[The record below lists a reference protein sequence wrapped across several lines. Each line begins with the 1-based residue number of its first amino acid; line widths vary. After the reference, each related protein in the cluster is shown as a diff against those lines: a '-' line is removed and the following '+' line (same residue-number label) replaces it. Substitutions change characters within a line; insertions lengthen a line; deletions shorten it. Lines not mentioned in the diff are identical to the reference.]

1 MGGRAGGRAAWFPH
15 TTDRPHKGHHDHSN
29 PGGTVQTDL
38 RQVGLSR
45 ATRHVRRRRLSV
57 HLHIIARLRGNPHRT
72 WDIKRLRVGSFTSP
86 PTTMGMQVLYVFT
99 VSSLTCQP
107 ACFPL
112 RGCEAG
118 PVHVALLHPMN
129 ARRTHHH
136 HPRHACSTYMMHV
149 MDRTWWHLLPLP
161 ARARQSARLH
171 AHPRRRPCHPALP
184 RRRRE
189 TSRLS
194 FCCSSRLVHPYSS
207 AGSLPT
213 FFSLSRAIAESD
225 ERAAAAAAKCYPKA
239 ATCLWHT
246 TLRDLRLRIALST
259 YVLRTRSGARSGSIC
274 VA

>member
-1 MGGRAGGRAAWFPH
+1 MGGRASGRAAWFPH
-15 TTDRPHKGHHDHSN
+15 TTDRPHEGHHDPSN

-57 HLHIIARLRGNPHRT
+57 HLHIIARLRGTPHRT

-136 HPRHACSTYMMHV
+136 PVPHALHTVHDASHGSYLRGGISFLC
-149 MDRTWWHLLPLP
+149 PP
-161 ARARQSARLH
+161 ARVNRPACMPTLDGGRATLPCRAFAS
-171 AHPRRRPCHPALP
+171 PSRRC
-184 RRRRE
+184 E

-246 TLRDLRLRIALST
+246 TLRDLRL
-259 YVLRTRSGARSGSIC
+259 
-274 VA
+274 

>member
-1 MGGRAGGRAAWFPH
+1 MLLHRSARGANWQ
-15 TTDRPHKGHHDHSN
+15 TTCLAPRPIRRLQHCGPLG
-29 PGGTVQTDL
+29 PGI
-38 RQVGLSR
+38 SR
-45 ATRHVRRRRLSV
+45 RKLDRRRKLP
-57 HLHIIARLRGNPHRT
+57 IRGP
-72 WDIKRLRVGSFTSP
+72 S
-86 PTTMGMQVLYVFT
+86 
-99 VSSLTCQP
+99 
-107 ACFPL
+107 
-112 RGCEAG
+112 
-118 PVHVALLHPMN
+118 
-129 ARRTHHH
+129 
-136 HPRHACSTYMMHV
+136 
-149 MDRTWWHLLPLP
+149 LLPLP

-184 RRRRE
+184 SRRRE

-207 AGSLPT
+207 AASLPT

-259 YVLRTRSGARSGSIC
+259 YLLRTRSGARSGSIS